1 MFHLI
6 SRYNTIAKTI
16 VLPSLGSNTF
26 FWNCKGS
33 TELQPGFSHSVS
45 PGRMNFHHALKKPD
59 NAILRV
65 IEVTLCLC
73 SWLMSHAYS
82 IQMKIAVKNVF
93 SNGYVIAGRSQA
105 TDIHGIVS
113 DGSACWPFLLSVGY

>member
-1 MFHLI
+1 MVYPAF
-6 SRYNTIAKTI
+6 
-16 VLPSLGSNTF
+16 GSNTF

-33 TELQPGFSHSVS
+33 TEFQPGFSHSVS
-45 PGRMNFHHALKKPD
+45 LGRMNFHHALKQPD

-82 IQMKIAVKNVF
+82 IQTKIAVKNVF
-93 SNGYVIAGRSQA
+93 SNGCYRWAKSSDRYTRYSQ
-105 TDIHGIVS
+105 
-113 DGSACWPFLLSVGY
+113 

>member
-1 MFHLI
+1 MVYPAF
-6 SRYNTIAKTI
+6 
-16 VLPSLGSNTF
+16 GSNTF

-33 TELQPGFSHSVS
+33 TEFQPGFSHSVS
-45 PGRMNFHHALKKPD
+45 LGRMNFHHALNQPD

-113 DGSACWPFLLSVGY
+113 DGSACWPFLFSVGY